1 MHCRETLG
9 DHPFPV
15 NKKLKDIGVYP
26 PSGAN
31 HQHIETVQTDDKET
45 YMVVTFLSVLNR
57 HRYGLLMN
65 EIHNEF
71 RMGWD
76 EYPKTL
82 KNTYDLA
89 INFKGDTG
97 SVSAPQNGGVEIV
110 TEGQDGNLHTT

>member
-1 MHCRETLG
+1 
-9 DHPFPV
+9 
-15 NKKLKDIGVYP
+15 
-26 PSGAN
+26 
-31 HQHIETVQTDDKET
+31 
-45 YMVVTFLSVLNR
+45 
-57 HRYGLLMN
+57 MN

-82 KNTYDLA
+82 KNTYNLA